1 MNRITFAV
9 LTAALAA
16 SATTTLRAQDPVPPT
31 PPARP
36 AKPERPAPRA
46 APTPRIDLDSPTS
59 PMVAPNIDFT
69 LPSMN
74 VDIDMQDLRDQMRVA
89 QDAMRSVDMN
99 QLRDQLREAQRVTD
113 AMKIDGAGLRALD
126 DFKTFTPVAPL
137 ADIALM
143 GKLAQV
149 APSGFGYARDPLDRM
164 PPAAW
169 AQGDPAD
176 SLYRVARDALSRGDY
191 GRSAQMFAELE
202 QKFPKSAYAPNAP
215 YWEAMARYK
224 IGTTDEL
231 KAAARALEPLA
242 SKVSQNGANGSNGSN
257 NYGFYV
263 DGQRR
268 MVNDAEISALYTR
281 INGTLAQRGDRDAA
295 AKIEKAASQNGGAVC
310 DPEEMSV
317 KSEAL
322 NALSQMDPATSV
334 PLLKRVLDRKDQC
347 TAPLRRN
354 AIFMLGRRADADSYA
369 LIANVAKT
377 DPDMSVRLE
386 AINFLAKQ
394 PGDAGINTLEE
405 ILRTDQDERVQRAA
419 IRSLTSS
426 DNPRARTS
434 MRSLIERKDVST
446 SQRIE
451 AVNAFNSDRVT
462 PEDAAYLRNTYP
474 KVDNDRVRDAIISA
488 VGRIGGPDNDRW
500 LLSVASNQNESGQ
513 LRTAAISR
521 LYRSPNITVA
531 DLSKLYDA
539 ADSYSL
545 RQQIISAL
553 QLRKEPEATDKLV
566 DIAKNSTDVNIRREA
581 LRAIQRSNDPR
592 KAQLLIDIVDG
603 KKP

>member
-36 AKPERPAPRA
+36 ARPERPAPAPRA
-46 APTPRIDLDSPTS
+46 APTPRIDLDFPTLD
-59 PMVAPNIDFT
+59 MFAPA
-69 LPSMN
+69 LA
-74 VDIDMQDLRDQMRVA
+74 DIDIDGQAMRDQIRA
-89 QDAMRSVDMN
+89 AKDAMRSIDM
-99 QLRDQLREAQRVTD
+99 DQFRGQMLDAQRLTD
-113 AMKIDGAGLRALD
+113 AMKFDQQTLHDLGDLQKFAQ
-126 DFKTFTPVAPL
+126 VAPL
-137 ADIALM
+137 AQIASM
-143 GKLAQV
+143 DKLGQMAQM
-149 APSGFGYARDPLDRM
+149 APTAFSYARDPLDRM

-354 AIFMLGRRADADSYA
+354 AIFMLGRRGDADSYA

-451 AVNAFNSDRVT
+451 AVNAFNTDRVT

-488 VGRIGGPDNDRW
+488 VGRIGGTDNDRW
-500 LLSVASNQNESGQ
+500 LLSVASNQNEPGQ

-521 LYRSPNITVA
+521 LYRSPTITVG

-545 RQQIISAL
+545 RQQIINAL

-566 DIAKNSTDVNIRREA
+566 DIAKNSTDVNIRREV

>member
-1 MNRITFAV
+1 MNRMTFAA
-9 LTAALAA
+9 LTVALAA
-16 SATTTLRAQDPVPPT
+16 SGAQAVRAQDPT

-36 AKPERPAPRA
+36 ASPKPAPAPRA
-46 APTPRIDLDSPTS
+46 RPRPAPAPRIDPEF
-59 PMVAPNIDFT
+59 MVT
-69 LPSMN
+69 LPPMSYAF
-74 VDIDMQDLRDQMRVA
+74 DLDAEALRDQMRA
-89 QDAMRSVDMN
+89 AGEALKSMDNEQFREQMRDAKELAKMAST
-99 QLRDQLREAQRVTD
+99 LDQFGDFAPVTPIPD
-113 AMKIDGAGLRALD
+113 IPPIPA
-126 DFKTFTPVAPL
+126 VAPMVSVPPM
-137 ADIALM
+137 ALT
-143 GKLAQV
+143 
-149 APSGFGYARDPLDRM
+149 APMSFGAWSDRLDRL
-164 PPAAW
+164 PPAPW

-191 GRSAQMFAELE
+191 GRSAQMFAELQ
-202 QKFPKSAYAPNAP
+202 QKYPKSTYATNAP

-224 IGTTDEL
+224 IGTTEEL

-242 SKVSQNGANGSNGSN
+242 SKVTQSGTNGSP
-257 NYGFYV
+257 NYVFYI

-268 MVNDAEISALYTR
+268 MVNDAEVSALYTR

-310 DPEEMSV
+310 DPDEMSV
-317 KSEAL
+317 KTEAL

-347 TAPLRRN
+347 TAQLRRS
-354 AIFMLGRRADADSYA
+354 AIFMLGRRGDADSYA

-377 DPDMSVRLE
+377 DPDVNVRIE

-394 PGDAGINTLEE
+394 PGDAGISTLED

-434 MRSLIERKDVST
+434 MRSLIERKDVSIN
-446 SQRIE
+446 QRIE
-451 AVNAFNSDRVT
+451 AVSAFNTDRTT

-474 KVDNDRVRDAIISA
+474 KVDNDRVREAIINA
-488 VGRIGGPDNDRW
+488 VARIGGPDNDRW
-500 LLSVASNQNESGQ
+500 LLTVASNQNESGQ

-545 RQQIISAL
+545 RQQIINAL

-592 KAQLLIDIVDG
+592 RAQLLIDIIDG
-603 KKP
+603 SRKP